1 MQVSWNLYIL
11 LKHRRVCVVTEEWAV
26 AKTKRGGRQRSLET
40 WISNAY
46 FQFAMWAQP
55 HIQIATWT
63 QSHVQNAMW
72 SQSHIQPQ
80 TLQVDNG
87 HGNGE
92 GCQV

>member
-26 AKTKRGGRQRSLET
+26 AKKKRGGRQRSLET
-40 WISNAY
+40 SISNAY
-46 FQFAMWAQP
+46 FQIAMWTQP
-55 HIQIATWT
+55 RIQIAMWT
-63 QSHVQNAMW
+63 QSH
-72 SQSHIQPQ
+72 IQLQ

>member
-1 MQVSWNLYIL
+1 
-11 LKHRRVCVVTEEWAV
+11 
-26 AKTKRGGRQRSLET
+26 
-40 WISNAY
+40 
-46 FQFAMWAQP
+46 MWAQP
-55 HIQIATWT
+55 HIQIATWTQSHIQIATWT

-80 TLQVDNG
+80 TLEVDNG

>member
-11 LKHRRVCVVTEEWAV
+11 LKHRRVCVVTEEWAA

-40 WISNAY
+40 SISNAY
-46 FQFAMWAQP
+46 FQIAMWTQP
-55 HIQIATWT
+55 PIQIAMWT
-63 QSHVQNAMW
+63 
-72 SQSHIQPQ
+72 QSHIQPQ
-80 TLQVDNG
+80 TLEVDNG